1 MWFTME
7 AKLPPPDPHETLG
20 LQPAGDTRL
29 QAPTAVFVLGAPS
42 PQTDRVADAMLELR
56 PGLLLLFDDS

>member
-1 MWFTME
+1 MD

-29 QAPTAVFVLGAPS
+29 QARTAVFVLGAPS
-42 PQTDRVADAMLELR
+42 PQADRASDAILELR
-56 PGLLLLFDDS
+56 PGLLLVIDGS

>member
-1 MWFTME
+1 
-7 AKLPPPDPHETLG
+7 
-20 LQPAGDTRL
+20 
-29 QAPTAVFVLGAPS
+29 VFVLGAPS